1 MEMKKKRNSGFSL
14 VELVVVIAIMA
25 VLIAIL
31 VPTLVGNVNKTKRT
45 TDVNTADE
53 IIGCITRVISAN
65 TELYDSL
72 ADNAGSPIKFSWNSS
87 TTMDD
92 VKSNPIVYA
101 VFQEFGDIPKSK
113 WNSHLD
119 WLITFNGTS
128 VHIYLVDSPSDS
140 QGYELYPNSEQF
152 VKKKNKVKIVN

>member
-1 MEMKKKRNSGFSL
+1 MKMKKRHNQGFSL
-14 VELVVVIAIMA
+14 VELIVVVAIMA
-25 VLIAIL
+25 VLIGIL

-72 ADNAGSPIKFSWNSS
+72 ADNAGTTTKFSWNSS
-87 TTMDD
+87 TTMAD
-92 VKSNPIVYA
+92 VNTNPIIYA
-101 VFQEFGDIPKSK
+101 VFEEFGDVPKSK

-119 WLITFNGTS
+119 WLITFNGTN
-128 VHIYLVDSPSDS
+128 VHIYLVDNPSDS

-152 VKKKNKVKIVN
+152 VKKKNKVNIVS